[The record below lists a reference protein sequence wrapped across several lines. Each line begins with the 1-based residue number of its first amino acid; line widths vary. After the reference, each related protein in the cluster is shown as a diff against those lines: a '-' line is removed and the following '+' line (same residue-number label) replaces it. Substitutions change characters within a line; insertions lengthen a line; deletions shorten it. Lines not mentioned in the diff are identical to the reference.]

1 MRTLQL
7 SHTLGVISAAAL
19 VSALPERKL
28 TKEFLESEI
37 KDVEYNRLG
46 GTITHCTI
54 HTKSGFTFTGES
66 ACVDPNNFDRELG
79 EKFAYEQAFEKMWM
93 PYGFWLNKA
102 LAESDSFETKEADDE
117 WHAIG
122 IEELCQGNILP
133 KDEQCSVSE
142 DFSFGHAIASL
153 KLGHRV
159 AREGWNGKGMFL
171 YYVPENKYPAS
182 RNEHGTMI
190 GVFEDDMVPYREYIA
205 LKTVDNQVVPWAP
218 SISDALA
225 GDWQIVE

>member
-1 MRTLQL
+1 MRALRL
-7 SHTLGVISAAAL
+7 SHVLGVISAAAL
-19 VSALPERKL
+19 VATLPERKL

-37 KDVEYNRLG
+37 GNVEYVRIG
-46 GTITHCTI
+46 EKTTHCTI
-54 HTKSGFTFTGES
+54 TTKSGFSFTGES
-66 ACVDPNNFDRELG
+66 ACVDPNNFDQKIG

-93 PYGFWLNKA
+93 PYGFWLHKA
-102 LAESDSFETKEADDE
+102 LADHDNRLQPPSDDNKIEAQDVIPEGATFDFGTAVE
-117 WHAIG
+117 A
-122 IEELCQGNILP
+122 LKQG
-133 KDEQCSVSE
+133 
-142 DFSFGHAIASL
+142 A
-153 KLGHRV
+153 RV

-225 GDWQIVE
+225 EDWQIVE